1 MTQLRTPS
9 AVRATT
15 GSGNNIY
22 LVLSVTGW
30 LPSRGL
36 KPRSRTLRA
45 RDSGGTSPLEARVP
59 RALRLGDLAL
69 VDEVELDLRR
79 VDGVGVSVKF

>member
-1 MTQLRTPS
+1 MTQLKTRS

-15 GSGNNIY
+15 GSGNNTY
-22 LVLSVTGW
+22 LVL
-30 LPSRGL
+30 
-36 KPRSRTLRA
+36 
-45 RDSGGTSPLEARVP
+45 LEARVP

-79 VDGVGVSVKF
+79 VDGVGVSAP